1 MGADICYVEEIIDKK
16 VIASKRVENRM
27 HHFLPEMLT
36 NAGELGCVDFISK
49 DNTLTFRTNS
59 LDHPNVFQIGTA
71 DPVLALQAAQAVIN
85 DVDGIDINMGCP
97 KHFSISGGM
106 GAALLSKP
114 QLVKEI
120 LTNLV
125 RNLNKPVTCKIRL
138 LERTED
144 TLDLVRLIGST
155 GVSALAVHCRTIPE
169 RPRDPA
175 HWDRLSIIRS
185 ALSPAIPLIANG
197 DVFQYGDFDRL
208 RREAGV
214 SSVMVARAAMWNPS
228 VPFRAAGALPLDEVI
243 SRYIRIAV
251 DTDAVY
257 QNTKVRCEAWVC

>member
-1 MGADICYVEEIIDKK
+1 M
-16 VIASKRVENRM
+16 
-27 HHFLPEMLT
+27 
-36 NAGELGCVDFISK
+36 
-49 DNTLTFRTNS
+49 
-59 LDHPNVFQIGTA
+59 DHPNVFQIGTA
-71 DPVLALQAAQAVIN
+71 DPILALQAAQAVVN

-120 LTNLV
+120 LSTLV

-138 LERTED
+138 LDRMED
-144 TLDLVRLIGST
+144 TLDLIRIIEST
-155 GVSALAVHCRTIPE
+155 GVSALAVHCRLIDE
-169 RPRDPA
+169 RPRHPA
-175 HWDRLSIIRS
+175 HWERLSLIRS
-185 ALSPAIPLIANG
+185 ALSPAFPLIANG
-197 DVFQYGDFDRL
+197 DVFQYADFNRVRDTG
-208 RREAGV
+208 A

-228 VPFRAAGALPLDEVI
+228 VPFRAAGVLPLDDVI

-257 QNTKVRCEAWVC
+257 QNTKVC